1 MRDDR
6 LLLDYFSNTNTNP
19 IEHQEK
25 WWVTGAVILI
35 AGQLAFGAA
44 VIWFLEAR
52 PPVFRLQPAPSC
64 NQTARAYLGIS
75 DGRAFQGSRRERP
88 CCPPLSRAFCPSVN
102 VQTLLTMILV
112 PADAAERNHLPQ
124 IVLAIGGTPMTD
136 IKSLRDKAAT
146 AERLARTVG
155 DSLTIDR
162 LNTLSAEYRQ
172 RADQLEITPPT
183 ALAIEPVIGRAN

>member
-1 MRDDR
+1 MGATMRDDR

-52 PPVFRLQPAPSC
+52 PPVFRLQPAPSR

-88 CCPPLSRAFCPSVN
+88 CCPP
-102 VQTLLTMILV
+102 QQGLLPI
-112 PADAAERNHLPQ
+112 
-124 IVLAIGGTPMTD
+124 
-136 IKSLRDKAAT
+136 
-146 AERLARTVG
+146 
-155 DSLTIDR
+155 
-162 LNTLSAEYRQ
+162 RQ
-172 RADQLEITPPT
+172 RSDFTNHDFSPRGCSGT
-183 ALAIEPVIGRAN
+183 EPFASNCISDWGNTNDRHQESAR